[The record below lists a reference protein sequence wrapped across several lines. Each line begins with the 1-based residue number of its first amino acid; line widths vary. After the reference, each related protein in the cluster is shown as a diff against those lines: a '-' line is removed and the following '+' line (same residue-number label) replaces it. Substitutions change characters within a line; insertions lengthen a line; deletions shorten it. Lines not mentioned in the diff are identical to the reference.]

1 MKDAE
6 ISGLN
11 PPHVTAP
18 QTITIGHWV
27 AIALGANL
35 GARAQT
41 IERAIAA
48 LGSMPRT
55 RLLARSALY
64 RSAPVQA
71 NGPDY
76 CNAVV
81 AVRTQLEPLALLDAL
96 QAIEHA
102 CGRRRPWANAPR
114 TLDLDILLWDE
125 QRITL
130 PRLTVPHPRMYG
142 RAFVLVPLAEIA
154 PARVTPQQLRAV
166 AGQRI
171 VRMGAVAQGKF

>member
-1 MKDAE
+1 MKNGE

-11 PPHVTAP
+11 PPHGTAP
-18 QTITIGHWV
+18 QAIAAGHWV

-41 IERAIAA
+41 VERAIAA
-48 LGSMPRT
+48 LGTVPHT

-64 RSAPVQA
+64 RSAPVLA
-71 NGPDY
+71 DGPDY

-81 AVRTQLEPLALLDAL
+81 AVHTQLEPLALLEAL

-102 CGRRRPWANAPR
+102 HGRTRPWANAPR

-125 QRITL
+125 QRLTL

-154 PARVTPQQLRAV
+154 PTRVTPQQLQAV

-171 VRMGAVAQGKF
+171 VRMNR